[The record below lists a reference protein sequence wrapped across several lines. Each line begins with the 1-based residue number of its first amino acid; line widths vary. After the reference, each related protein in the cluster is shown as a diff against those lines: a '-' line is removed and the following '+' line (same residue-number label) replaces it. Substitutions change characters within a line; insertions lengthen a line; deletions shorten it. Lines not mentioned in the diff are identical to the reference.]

1 MSSATVQKVGGG
13 WEECQRIRKK
23 CGEKRAAL
31 ADVGADCCF
40 AGFGTNPIV
49 QLDVI
54 QYIKGTG
61 SPDGLSFG

>member
-1 MSSATVQKVGGG
+1 MEDGRNVRGYAINA
-13 WEECQRIRKK
+13 W
-23 CGEKRAAL
+23 EKRSAL

-40 AGFGTNPIV
+40 AGFRTNPIV